1 MNKEE
6 LNAVA
11 TDAFNQAADGL
22 AVPLDPEQAEGLGA
36 FSETAVTLRDIQEDA
51 LLAAENAGVDN
62 E

>member
-11 TDAFNQAADGL
+11 TDAFNQAEDGL
-22 AVPLDPEQAEGLGA
+22 AVPLDPEEAEGIGI
-36 FSETAVTLRDIQEDA
+36 FTEDAVTLSNVLDDLIHRI
-51 LLAAENAGVDN
+51 ENAEEEN

>member
-22 AVPLDPEQAEGLGA
+22 AVPLDPEQAAGLGA
-36 FSETAVTLRDIQEDA
+36 FSEPAVTLRDIQEDA